1 MGGNGETMYHAGL
14 AINCLSNIATEDL
27 GRELLPDLLHLLKH
41 PSPYIRKK
49 ALLCLYKVFL
59 KYPQGL
65 RLSFDQIKLCLE
77 DSHSSVVSCA
87 VNVITE
93 LSDVNPKNYLPLA
106 PAFFKLLTSSANNW
120 MLIKVVKLLG
130 SLVPEEPRLARK
142 LLEPLSNI
150 VKSTHAKSLLY
161 ESVYAITLCL
171 QYVNK
176 GKSSSQPSNIEEVV
190 ELCVETLRSFVSDP
204 DQNLKYLGLVGF
216 GSLLQSQPNV
226 LHSHSECRTL
236 ILKCLSDED
245 VTIRT
250 RSLGLLK
257 FMATQRNLV
266 DLITQLLGH
275 VEAASGEYKCEV
287 VEEIISL
294 CSSNKYELVLDFAW
308 YVDVLVV
315 LAGVRGL
322 DDCQGEA
329 IAKQWMDVAWRVL
342 PVRSYAVRKSL
353 QVLIRRGGDKEVDSR
368 EQHIISE
375 VLPAAAW
382 IVGEYSHLLPE
393 ALDNDKKDIDIQYDS
408 SSKGPYHAL
417 IQSMT
422 APTDAA
428 GINPLASPT
437 QAVFVQNAMKVFAAA
452 CDRNQQ
458 SQDTSGTGLDNLKC
472 TDEELYACADTLIR
486 NLVVYTESVDVEVK
500 ERAFTSYQLLISI
513 GLLSEISALNSTA
526 SSIALKCREASSML
540 TYLLIPEPM
549 KPISAKTQKR
559 KLAEGPPSPMS
570 VQDWEKDVNW
580 DVFSFMNEETP
591 WFDKDGNVKGSP
603 EMISFTS
610 QLSNTTIANNK
621 KNGEVVGISADGYG
635 IDQQTQPS
643 AAGGGNEAT
652 SFGSGVMD
660 TVNLQS
666 SPQQQRQGDPFYLNS
681 SSAAVPSGRLL
692 DTSASVNVDQ
702 AAKESID
709 TAAAASRF
717 GSIQLDSGGESDDI
731 GVKPQKK
738 KKKKRSQ
745 KTATGSTTKHQTTI
759 VESDD
764 DDDDNNVPSRSNK
777 RGSVNKDFQNLA
789 LVDLTT
795 PLGEDE
801 VMPRNEHY
809 VVPEKPTTE
818 EQQQPTP
825 KKAKKKKKSKSKV
838 KHTDTQEA
846 DVGKQVEG
854 DLLGFDSM
862 AFGSTAGT
870 ISCRGANTNTTMG
883 VEATAAP
890 SSNEV
895 NPINNAF
902 DDLLGLEM
910 PPTIAPPSTV
920 EPSSNVVTQAAEAI
934 PEVKAAK
941 SKSSKKQKKDG
952 KHKKKKKG

>member
-1 MGGNGETMYHAGL
+1 
-14 AINCLSNIATEDL
+14 
-27 GRELLPDLLHLLKH
+27 
-41 PSPYIRKK
+41 
-49 ALLCLYKVFL
+49 
-59 KYPQGL
+59 
-65 RLSFDQIKLCLE
+65 
-77 DSHSSVVSCA
+77 VVSCA

-825 KKAKKKKKSKSKV
+825 KKAKKKKTSVLSRIMLKV
-838 KHTDTQEA
+838 H
-846 DVGKQVEG
+846 VCFGCVFRM
-854 DLLGFDSM
+854 LGASLILHGSCLDSIFQM
-862 AFGSTAGT
+862 
-870 ISCRGANTNTTMG
+870 ILN
-883 VEATAAP
+883 
-890 SSNEV
+890 
-895 NPINNAF
+895 
-902 DDLLGLEM
+902 
-910 PPTIAPPSTV
+910 
-920 EPSSNVVTQAAEAI
+920 
-934 PEVKAAK
+934 
-941 SKSSKKQKKDG
+941 
-952 KHKKKKKG
+952 